1 MIGLVEFAVFR
12 QNHLVAVADKL
23 LRFFQAF
30 VQLDNHYNHK
40 QQQKHKYNQTDCKVF
55 KIALAGVQR
64 VVALGFNDGVEGVD
78 FCLAVLGVEGLG
90 ILQRKLYVPAGQF
103 NITALSHVPCQR
115 SLGRSLSLGRLDIEL
130 G

>member
-30 VQLDNHYNHK
+30 VQ
-40 QQQKHKYNQTDCKVF
+40 
-55 KIALAGVQR
+55 R

-78 FCLAVLGVEGLG
+78 FCLAVLGVEELG